1 MTKIKID
8 SFLYDVG
15 SSHGSVEEA
24 VDNII
29 SLTKKSWETGADL
42 VLLPEYCWC
51 NLIQYSTPHL
61 TLPQL
66 ADLFWMDLWP
76 KLKDE
81 LSVEGKAVIL
91 GSVPYN
97 LSGTELRNRSP
108 MLISG
113 KALFQDK
120 LCLTPWEAH
129 LDGGDTI
136 EVFEFKSAKCVNLIC
151 LDSEIP
157 ATADLLKSLGDLDI
171 LFVPSATESLM
182 GVERIARCSSARSV
196 ELGCAVVVSQLVGG
210 LDNDFVGDN
219 LGQNSLYLPSLTA
232 TADVRRVDERGVKK
246 AVTQADRFEVDLE
259 LLATARANRKTTNPA
274 LVGASKK
281 ILLKTENN

>member
-1 MTKIKID
+1 MTKMKID

-15 SSHGSVEEA
+15 TDHGSVDAA
-24 VDNII
+24 VADII
-29 SLTKKSWETGADL
+29 TLTKNAWANGADL

-66 ADLFWMDLWP
+66 ASLFWGDIWP
-76 KLKDE
+76 KLKAE
-81 LSVEGKAVIL
+81 LAVEGKAVIL
-91 GSVPYN
+91 GSVPFN
-97 LSGTELRNRSP
+97 LSATTLRNRSP

-113 KALFQDK
+113 KEIFQDK

-129 LDGGDTI
+129 LDGGDEI
-136 EVFEFKSAKCVNLIC
+136 QVFEFMSAKCVNLIC

-157 ATADLLKSLGDLDI
+157 ATAELLKGLGDLDV

-196 ELGCAVVVSQLVGG
+196 ELGCAVIVSQLVGG

-232 TADVRRVDERGVKK
+232 TAEIKRIDERGVKSEK
-246 AVTQADRFEVDLE
+246 TQSDRFEVNLG
-259 LLATARANRKTTNPA
+259 LLAEARKNKKTTNPA
-274 LVGASKK
+274 LVKASKSIAVK
-281 ILLKTENN
+281 GI